1 MADGIL
7 DDIDTILSE
16 TDEVRLAQ
24 IPIGPDVP
32 CEDDISITTSN
43 ERSIFVAE
51 DSYTNHTNQTIYIDS
66 TGYTFY
72 YNSLGV
78 RHAPMFSFKENVE
91 VGVDSE
97 TLDYWGG
104 SGDSWNT
111 EPEEPSEDVP
121 EDEPEDR
128 ARSLA
133 EQFIENDAVILRG
146 AVERIQVTASRY
158 AELLREEAA
167 SITAEFGIGI
177 NNA

>member
-72 YNSLGV
+72 YSLGV
-78 RHAPMFSFKENVE
+78 HHAPMFSFKENVE
-91 VGVDSE
+91 VGADSE
-97 TLDYWGG
+97 TLDYWEG

-111 EPEEPSEDVP
+111 EPEEEEP
-121 EDEPEDR
+121 EEEPEDGP
-128 ARSLA
+128 RSLA
-133 EQFIENDAVILRG
+133 EQFIENDIILRG
-146 AVERIQVTASRY
+146 TVEHRGVHVTPTRY